1 MRHLPRRLPL
11 RVFLLASAT
20 ACGGS
25 DTPART
31 DTARATGVTA
41 CGASGDT
48 VFALALDKYV
58 TTIQPTP
65 RRFLASF
72 GSDSALPE
80 RAMSV
85 LQNRGPTWLFPDD
98 TARQRPVR
106 DRLQSAGAYTTL
118 LVYQYGTTNVDP
130 THATVRLGGRYIG
143 GELEGTV
150 AGKRLV
156 HVRCSGG
163 RWSAD
168 SVEELGASS

>member
-1 MRHLPRRLPL
+1 MRHPPPRIPL
-11 RVFLLASAT
+11 RVLLLASAT
-20 ACGGS
+20 ACAG
-25 DTPART
+25 TEMPARG
-31 DTARATGVTA
+31 DDSVRTAVTA
-41 CGASGDT
+41 CGATDDT
-48 VFALALDKYV
+48 VFGLALDKYV
-58 TTIQPTP
+58 TTIQPIP

-106 DRLQSAGAYTTL
+106 ERLQSAGAYTTL

-150 AGKRLV
+150 AAKRLV
-156 HVRCSGG
+156 HVRCNGG
-163 RWSAD
+163 RWIAD
-168 SVEELGASS
+168 SVEADKPS